1 MSAGVKQ
8 YKPSLSLGN
17 KTYKPSLS
25 LGVKTYL
32 PTVANKGPTNS
43 NVSGHSHNGIDN
55 TSNSADVQ
63 REPMKY
69 NHFQTKS
76 YISNK
81 TEHKPMIEK
90 AKRKTHEKKD
100 NKFV

>member
-17 KTYKPSLS
+17 KSYKPSLS

-32 PTVANKGPTNS
+32 PTVSNKGTTNS
-43 NVSGHSHNGIDN
+43 NVSGRSHDGIDN

-81 TEHKPMIEK
+81 SEHRSMVEK
-90 AKRKTHEKKD
+90 AKRKIPEKKD
-100 NKFV
+100 NKFA

>member
-17 KTYKPSLS
+17 KSYKPSLS

-32 PTVANKGPTNS
+32 PAQPNKGSTS
-43 NVSGHSHNGIDN
+43 NASGRSQDGIDN

-81 TEHKPMIEK
+81 SEHRSMVEK

-100 NKFV
+100 NKFA